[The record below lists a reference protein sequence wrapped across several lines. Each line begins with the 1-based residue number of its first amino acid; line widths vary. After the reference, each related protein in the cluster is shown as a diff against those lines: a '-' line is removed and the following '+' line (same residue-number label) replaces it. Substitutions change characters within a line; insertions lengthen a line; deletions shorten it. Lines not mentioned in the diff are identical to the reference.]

1 MVQLT
6 RFSNHTDQIRRE
18 HQGGCPLPLA
28 HLVLYLRLHSDALR
42 PLETRLISLGP
53 PSSTDQ
59 DTADYKLERTHCC
72 AWIRFNYIL
81 VLDQIEKLSES
92 HIYTFSDGKY
102 VFHTHGDKTPLAIL
116 QSANLSQF
124 SGAER
129 CGKSTLNAHL
139 GKNGGKCASVPRY
152 IGIPGGC

>member
-1 MVQLT
+1 MFAEGLADNSAAGDKMPLIVTMAHMT

-18 HQGGCPLPLA
+18 HHGGCPLLLA

-72 AWIRFNYIL
+72 AWIRFNNIF
-81 VLDQIEKLSES
+81 VLDQMEK
-92 HIYTFSDGKY
+92 
-102 VFHTHGDKTPLAIL
+102 
-116 QSANLSQF
+116 
-124 SGAER
+124 
-129 CGKSTLNAHL
+129 
-139 GKNGGKCASVPRY
+139 
-152 IGIPGGC
+152 